1 MVGFE
6 RFKNYLDEKVET
18 HFAKLRLCETQ
29 KLSRIAKAEKLKFAG
44 NKGQFIFNSELS
56 GTLGEVSNL
65 YLLRNRKSRGE
76 AC

>member
-18 HFAKLRLCETQ
+18 HFAKLRICETQ

-44 NKGQFIFNSELS
+44 NKGQFIFL
-56 GTLGEVSNL
+56 TLNFPEPL
-65 YLLRNRKSRGE
+65 AKLAIYI
-76 AC
+76 C